1 MKRFISTIAAAF
13 AAIVMTFAVI
23 TPAFA
28 AAASHTLTINS
39 QTGGHTFEAYQVF
52 AGDYSTEGGGKHLS
66 NVTWGSGVDGSALL
80 QALKGDAAIGADFAG
95 CATAADVATVLE
107 GYGNNSASLDA
118 FAAVVGEHLTETH
131 TNSGEPTGTAPNL
144 VYTISNL
151 DDGYYFVKDQ
161 DGSLAGQESNA
172 YTKFMLRVLGDET
185 VDAKADFPPFDK
197 KIDAATDTDTENG
210 NNPVSSNNAAIGDKV
225 PYILTSEVPDM
236 DGYDTYWFVVND
248 TLSKGLTFNDDV
260 TVKIGD
266 DILTRGDDY
275 TVTTAGG
282 EGQETSVRIVFRN
295 FIQYKDQ
302 AGDAITITYSATLN
316 EDAVIGAVDGNPNKA
331 QLIYSNDPNYDYKG
345 DEPSDD
351 APTGKTPEV
360 TVRTYVTGIR
370 IAKVGED
377 GRNPLTGAKFKIE
390 GTRLNT
396 VLVSGTRYVQDNASG
411 TYYQLK
417 PTTANG
423 EYTYTNKAP
432 TDQTRDAYVD
442 PTGATKFRLDTFT
455 DSPITKA
462 EDVSYEGW
470 VDANGVLVFKGLG
483 AGEYTITELVAPNG
497 YNLLASPITVNIGWQ
512 APTNGSSDCTWSTTT
527 DGAAYDASDGMI
539 HITIKNQAGATLP
552 STGGIGTT
560 VFYVTGGVLVVGAL
574 IAYTVKRRMDAQA

>member
-1 MKRFISTIAAAF
+1 MKRFISNLTAAF

-66 NVTWGSGVDGSALL
+66 NVTWGSGVNGSALL
-80 QALKGDAAIGADFAG
+80 QALKGDAAIGNAFTD

-107 GYGNNSASLDA
+107 GYGDDSASLDA
-118 FAAVVGEHLTETH
+118 FAAVVGEHLTTTH
-131 TNSGEPTGTAPNL
+131 TDSGAPTDTAPNF
-144 VYTISNL
+144 VYTISGL

-185 VDAKADFPPFDK
+185 VEAKADFPPFDK
-197 KIDAATDTDTENG
+197 KIDAATDTDTKNG
-210 NNPVSSNNAAIGDKV
+210 NDPVSSNNAAIGDKV

-266 DILTRGDDY
+266 DTLTRGNDY

-302 AGDAITITYSATLN
+302 ADDAITITYSATLN
-316 EDAVIGAVDGNPNKA
+316 EDAVIGAVGGNPNKA
-331 QLIYSNDPNYDYKG
+331 QLIYSNDPSYDYDG
-345 DEPSDD
+345 DEPSVDE
-351 APTGKTPEV
+351 PTGKTPEV

-377 GRNPLTGAKFKIE
+377 GRTPLTGAKFKIE

-396 VLVSGTRYVQDNASG
+396 VLVSGTRYVNDPNG

-442 PTGATKFRLDTFT
+442 PTGATKFRLETFT
-455 DSPITKA
+455 DSPITKV
-462 EDVSYEGW
+462 EDVTYEGW

-512 APTNGSSDCTWSTTT
+512 APTSGSGDCTWSTTT
-527 DGAAYDASDGMI
+527 GGAAYDASDGMI
-539 HITIKNQAGATLP
+539 HITIENQAGATLP

>member
-1 MKRFISTIAAAF
+1 
-13 AAIVMTFAVI
+13 MTFAVI

-28 AAASHTLTINS
+28 AEASHTLTISS
-39 QTGGHTFEAYQVF
+39 QTSGHTFEAYQVF
-52 AGDYSTEGGGKHLS
+52 AGDYSTEGGGEHLS
-66 NVTWGSGVDGSALL
+66 NVTWGTGVDGDALL
-80 QALKGDAAIGADFAG
+80 TALKGDTTIGDAFTD

-107 GYGNNSASLDA
+107 GYGDDSASLDA
-118 FAAVVGEHLTETH
+118 FAAVVGEHLTTTH
-131 TNSGEPTGTAPNL
+131 TDSGTPTGTAPNF
-144 VYTISNL
+144 VYTISGL
-151 DDGYYFVKDQ
+151 DDGYYFVKDK
-161 DGSLAGQESNA
+161 DDSLAGQESNA

-197 KIDAATDTDTENG
+197 KIDAAADTDTGNG
-210 NNPVSSNNAAIGDKV
+210 NDPVSSNNAAIGDKV
-225 PYILTSEVPDM
+225 PYILTSAVPDM

-248 TLSKGLTFNDDV
+248 TLSTGLTFNDDV

-266 DILTRGDDY
+266 DTLTRGDDY

-282 EGQETSVRIVFRN
+282 DGQETSVRIVFKN
-295 FIQYKDQ
+295 FIQYKGQ
-302 AGDAITITYSATLN
+302 AGETITITYSATLN
-316 EDAVIGAVDGNPNKA
+316 EGAVIGAVGGNPNKA
-331 QLIYSNDPNYDYKG
+331 QLIYSNDPSYDYDG
-345 DEPSDD
+345 DEPLGEE
-351 APTGKTPEV
+351 PTGKTPEV

-377 GRNPLTGAKFKIE
+377 GQTALTGAKFKIE

-417 PTTANG
+417 STTANG
-423 EYTYTNKAP
+423 EHTYTDKAP
-432 TDQTRDAYVD
+432 TEQTKDAYVD
-442 PTGATKFRLDTFT
+442 PTGATKFKLETFT
-455 DSPITKA
+455 DSPITKV

-483 AGEYTITELVAPNG
+483 AGKYTITELVAPNG
-497 YNLLASPITVNIGWQ
+497 YNLLTSPITVNIDWQ
-512 APTNGSSDCTWSTTT
+512 APTTGSNDCTWSTTT
-527 DGAAYDASDGMI
+527 EGASYDALDGMI
-539 HITIKNQAGATLP
+539 HITIENQAGATLP

>member
-28 AAASHTLTINS
+28 AEASHTLTINS

-52 AGDYSTEGGGKHLS
+52 AGDYSTTEDDGEHLS
-66 NVTWGSGVDGSALL
+66 NVTWGSGVDGPALL
-80 QALKGDAAIGADFAG
+80 QALKAGAATRGAFAD
-95 CATAADVATVLE
+95 CDTAADVAAVLE
-107 GYGNNSASLDA
+107 SYGDNSADLDA
-118 FAAVVGEHLTETH
+118 FAAVVGEHLTDTH
-131 TNSGEPTGTAPNL
+131 TNSDEPTGIAPNL
-144 VYTISNL
+144 VYTISGL
-151 DDGYYFVKDQ
+151 DDGYYFVKDK
-161 DGSLAGQESNA
+161 DDSLAGQESNA

-185 VDAKADFPPFDK
+185 VEAKADFPPFDK

-210 NNPVSSNNAAIGDKV
+210 SDPVSSNNAAIGDRV

-248 TLSKGLTFNDDV
+248 TLSKGLTFNGDV

-266 DILTRGDDY
+266 STLTKGDDY
-275 TVTTAGG
+275 TVTTSGG
-282 EGQETSVRIVFRN
+282 GNQETSVRIVFNN
-295 FIQYKDQ
+295 FIRYKNQ
-302 AGDAITITYSATLN
+302 AGNAITITYSATLN
-316 EDAVIGAVDGNPNKA
+316 EEAVIGAVDGNPNKA
-331 QLIYSNDPNYDYKG
+331 QLIYSNDPSYDYDG
-345 DEPSDD
+345 YEPSGD

-377 GRNPLTGAKFKIE
+377 GQTALTGAKFKIE
-390 GTRLNT
+390 GSRLNT
-396 VLVSGTRYVQDNASG
+396 VLVSGTRYVSDSNG

-423 EYTYTNKAP
+423 EHTYTNEAP
-432 TDQTRDAYVD
+432 TEQTKDAYVD
-442 PTGATKFRLDTFT
+442 PSGATKFRLDTFT
-455 DSPITKA
+455 DSPITKV

-497 YNLLASPITVNIGWQ
+497 YNLLTSPITVNIGWQ
-512 APTNGSSDCTWSTTT
+512 APTSGSSDCTWSTTT

>member
-28 AAASHTLTINS
+28 AEASHTLTINS

-52 AGDYSTEGGGKHLS
+52 AGDYSTENGTEHLS
-66 NVTWGSGVDGSALL
+66 NVTWGTGVDGEALL
-80 QALKGDAAIGADFAG
+80 AALKSDATIGAAFAD
-95 CATAADVATVLE
+95 CTTAADVATVLE
-107 GYGNNSASLDA
+107 SYGDDSASLDA
-118 FAAVVGEHLTETH
+118 FATVVGKHLTTTH
-131 TNSGEPTGTAPNL
+131 TDSGAPTGTAPNL
-144 VYTISNL
+144 VYTISGL
-151 DDGYYFVKDQ
+151 DDGYYFVKDK
-161 DGSLAGQESNA
+161 DDSLAGQESNA

-185 VDAKADFPPFDK
+185 VEAKADFPPFDK

-210 NNPVSSNNAAIGDKV
+210 SDPVSSNNAAIGDRV

-248 TLSKGLTFNDDV
+248 TLSKGLTFNGDV

-266 DILTRGDDY
+266 DTLTRGDDY
-275 TVTTAGG
+275 TVTTSGG
-282 EGQETSVRIVFRN
+282 GGQETSVRIVFKN
-295 FIQYKDQ
+295 FIQYKGRV
-302 AGDAITITYSATLN
+302 GDAITITYSATLN
-316 EDAVIGAVDGNPNKA
+316 EGAVIGAVGGNPNKA
-331 QLIYSNDPNYDYKG
+331 QLIYSNDPSYNYDG
-345 DEPSDD
+345 NEPSGD

-377 GRNPLTGAKFKIE
+377 GRTALDGAKFKIK

-396 VLVSGTRYVQDNASG
+396 VLVSGTRYVNDPNG

-423 EYTYTNKAP
+423 EYTYTDKAP
-432 TDQTRDAYVD
+432 TDQTKGAYVD
-442 PTGATKFRLDTFT
+442 PTGATKFRLETFT
-455 DSPITKA
+455 DSPITKT
-462 EDVSYEGW
+462 ENVSYEGW

-497 YNLLASPITVNIGWQ
+497 YNLLTSPITVNIGWQ
-512 APTNGSSDCTWSTTT
+512 APKTGSNDCTWSTTT
-527 DGAAYDASDGMI
+527 EGASYDASDGMI
-539 HITIKNQAGATLP
+539 HITIENQAGATLP

>member
-1 MKRFISTIAAAF
+1 
-13 AAIVMTFAVI
+13 MTFAVI

-28 AAASHTLTINS
+28 AEASHTLTINS
-39 QTGGHTFEAYQVF
+39 QTSGHTFEAYQVF
-52 AGDYSTEGGGKHLS
+52 AGDYSTENDTEHLS
-66 NVTWGSGVDGSALL
+66 NVTWGTGVDGDALL
-80 QALKGDAAIGADFAG
+80 AALKSDVTIGNAFAD

-107 GYGNNSASLDA
+107 SYGGDSASIDA
-118 FAAVVGEHLTETH
+118 FAAVVEEHLTTTH
-131 TNSGEPTGTAPNL
+131 TDSGAPTGTAPNL
-144 VYTISNL
+144 VYTISGL

-161 DGSLAGQESNA
+161 DDSLAGQESNA

-185 VDAKADFPPFDK
+185 VDAKADFPPLDK

-210 NNPVSSNNAAIGDKV
+210 DDPVSSNNAAIGDKV
-225 PYILTSEVPDM
+225 PYILTSKVPEM
-236 DGYDTYWFVVND
+236 DGYDTYYFIVND

-260 TVKIGD
+260 VIKIGND
-266 DILTRGDDY
+266 TLTKGTDY
-275 TVTTAGG
+275 TVTTTGG
-282 EGQETSVRIVFRN
+282 EGQQTNVRIVFKD

-316 EDAVIGAVDGNPNKA
+316 ENAVIGAVDGNPNKA
-331 QLIYSNDPNYDYKG
+331 QLIYSNDPNYDYDG
-345 DEPSDD
+345 DEPSGDE
-351 APTGKTPEV
+351 PTGKTPEV

-377 GRNPLTGAKFKIE
+377 GQTALTGAKFKIE

-396 VLVSGTRYVQDNASG
+396 VLVSGTRYVQDNDSG

-423 EYTYTNKAP
+423 EYTYTDKAP
-432 TDQTRDAYVD
+432 TDQTKDAYVD
-442 PTGATKFRLDTFT
+442 PTGAKKFRLETFT

-470 VDANGVLVFKGLG
+470 VDASGVLVFKGLG

-497 YNLLASPITVNIGWQ
+497 YNLLASPITVNIDWQ
-512 APTNGSSDCTWSTTT
+512 APATGSNDCTWSTRTE
-527 DGAAYDASDGMI
+527 GASYDASDGMI
-539 HITIKNQAGATLP
+539 HITIENQAGATLP

-574 IAYTVKRRMDAQA
+574 IAYTVKRRMAAQA